1 MPELV
6 ITLMT
11 KLVHY
16 ETDGKASKWYI
27 IRYKQINSDCF
38 GTMVLRELISHGS
51 VVAQSSVVVH

>member
-11 KLVHY
+11 KLAHY

-27 IRYKQINSDCF
+27 MCYKQINSDYF
-38 GTMVLRELISHGS
+38 GTMVLRELISLGS
-51 VVAQSSVVVH
+51 PVAKS